1 VNKRLSDSRR
11 NRLEWQRVNLHQ
23 FHIIRMSSR
32 PLFGPVRTGSKT
44 PEEISARSLTSTC
57 QTTALHLATKVG
69 QESIWT
75 VGHTEWRIFAPRLTS
90 SKTHARWRSVPSSGR
105 YTPEALVH
113 GLPRPQGG
121 GESGRRS
128 FLPASIEASDIRLH
142 LSCMSA
148 LPSLRTFNGLLWPPE
163 DHPNVLHRQGRLP
176 RPC

>member
-1 VNKRLSDSRR
+1 MNKRLSDSRR

-90 SKTHARWRSVPSSGR
+90 SKTHARWRSVASSGR
-105 YTPEALVH
+105 YTWKHWSTV
-113 GLPRPQGG
+113 
-121 GESGRRS
+121 
-128 FLPASIEASDIRLH
+128 FLAHKEEVNLDVR
-142 LSCMSA
+142 LSC
-148 LPSLRTFNGLLWPPE
+148 PRVLRPATS
-163 DHPNVLHRQGRLP
+163 VST
-176 RPC
+176 CYA